1 MEIKLNFFERILM
14 KLGYLLSDAGRKIRE
29 SVYKKYDKD
38 LHYRNRGYNPKK
50 GILVLKEIR
59 RKESSLGLFSFIF
72 RAFYSSYNE
81 KIIL

>member
-38 LHYRNRGYNPKK
+38 LRYRNRGYNPKK

-59 RKESSLGLFSFIF
+59 RKES
-72 RAFYSSYNE
+72 
-81 KIIL
+81 

>member
-50 GILVLKEIR
+50 GILFFALFTAPIM
-59 RKESSLGLFSFIF
+59 RKLYYEGGIYYEESI
-72 RAFYSSYNE
+72 
-81 KIIL
+81 

>member
-38 LHYRNRGYNPKK
+38 LHYRNHGYNPKK

-59 RKESSLGLFSFIF
+59 RKES
-72 RAFYSSYNE
+72 
-81 KIIL
+81 

>member
-38 LHYRNRGYNPKK
+38 LHYRSRGYNPKK
-50 GILVLKEIR
+50 
-59 RKESSLGLFSFIF
+59 
-72 RAFYSSYNE
+72 
-81 KIIL
+81 

>member
-50 GILVLKEIR
+50 RNFGFKRNSKKRVLTR
-59 RKESSLGLFSFIF
+59 TLSFIF